1 MLSKLV
7 YSVKSK
13 LHSPKKYIGS
23 NSNNK
28 KEEEVLQL
36 VDEVVLG
43 VVAEVRLN
51 AWEMAQWF
59 KLSAAKYE

>member
-1 MLSKLV
+1 M
-7 YSVKSK
+7 KSK
-13 LHSPKKYIGS
+13 LHNPKRYIGS

-43 VVAEVRLN
+43 VEAEVRFN
-51 AWEMAQWF
+51 TWEMTQWF
-59 KLSAAKYE
+59 KL